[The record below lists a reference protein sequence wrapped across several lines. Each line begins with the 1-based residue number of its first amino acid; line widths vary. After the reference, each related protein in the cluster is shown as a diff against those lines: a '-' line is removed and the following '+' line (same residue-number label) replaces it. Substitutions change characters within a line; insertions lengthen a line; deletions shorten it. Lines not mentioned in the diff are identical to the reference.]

1 MIKLYKMAFGLFA
14 FLTVASTLVATA
26 QTRTITGTVSDA
38 SGTLPGVTIAVK
50 GTSEGTITDD
60 KGNFS
65 LVIKEGNTLVISY
78 IGYTTQEVDISTLSN
93 VSITLTEDSKQL
105 GEVVVVGYGTQLKK
119 EIVGSISKVEGNKL
133 TITPSPSFESALQG
147 RAAGVQVIQGSGLA
161 GSGSIIRV
169 RGVASVSAGADPLY
183 VVDGIPI
190 TQDPFLGG
198 NSGAMNTNPL
208 ASINPADIESIEI
221 LKDVSAAGIYGSRGG
236 NGVILVTTKRGKSGK
251 PAFNFTSRVGFS
263 KPVAKPRMLNSK
275 QYLQLYQEAYNNDGG
290 VGQAPLPGGISWE
303 DAMNTDTDWWDL
315 TTQTGIKQDYGLSMS
330 QGTKKLSTFVNLG
343 YSNNESYL
351 VGNAYKRLSGRV
363 NADYKILENLKV
375 SLSTSLSR
383 GDNVRVN
390 TAWAGGVGQAMSTA
404 LPIYPIKN
412 SDGSYYFNNSFSNP
426 VRQQEYTDWHTID
439 TRSIN
444 TLALN
449 YKPVKNLTVNVSGS
463 YDFLKNYD
471 DKWES
476 SKLVGQPD
484 SVLGQA
490 FVNAHYVDNISATA
504 TAEYVFQTQ
513 AAHDLK
519 LMIGTEY
526 QQSYRR
532 DANKGVI
539 GVDEPLFRDPEPIEG
554 AIKSGDYTKRIN
566 VNGAIKF
573 ISFFSRLN
581 YVYKDKYIAQ
591 ATFRTD
597 GSSKFGPEN
606 KYGFFPTVAAG
617 WVLSEESFLK
627 SNTLISF
634 FKLKASYGIMGNS
647 NIPANNFEATFTEII
662 PGSTGNG
669 YNGLPIL
676 YPTRLANPDLR
687 WETSKNFDVGF
698 ELNLLN
704 DRITTEFAYYNRM
717 STDVLMLLSLPKQVG
732 QADSYYENVGKVLN
746 AGLEFSFLT
755 RNLTGDFKWTTEFN
769 ISHNRNEVRS
779 VGNFSDEAV
788 SGGTNDTRVKVGEPI
803 GTNYLVRFSHVDPET
818 GKPVYL
824 DKNGEETFIWDPQ
837 DRVVIGNILPDFTG
851 GLNNTFEY
859 KGFTLSFLFVFTKGG
874 DIYDSSSKRQL
885 GVTTDWNMREDL
897 FDRWRQPGD
906 VAKYPRLTLNT
917 QTYGSGTPWINTDLW
932 THDGSFI
939 RLRTLSFSY
948 NLPHSIIEKLKLK
961 SAVVGIAGSNL
972 LTFTKFQGLDPEIA
986 RDFEN
991 TSDRNLSSNITYLTP
1006 PQEKSVTFSLNLGF

>member
-1 MIKLYKMAFGLFA
+1 MLKLYKMALGLFV
-14 FLTVASTLVATA
+14 FLIVVTVLPATA
-26 QTRTITGTVSDA
+26 QTRTITGKISDA

-50 GTSEGTITDD
+50 GTSEGTVTDGD
-60 KGNFS
+60 GNFS
-65 LVIKEGNTLVISY
+65 ITVGEGKTLVISY
-78 IGYTTQEVDISTLSN
+78 IGYVTQEVDVSTQTN
-93 VSITLTEDSKQL
+93 VSVTLVEDTKQL
-105 GEVVVVGYGTQLKK
+105 GEVIVVGYGTQSKR
-119 EIVGSISKVEGNKL
+119 EIVGSITKVGGEKL
-133 TITPSPSFESALQG
+133 TMTPTPSFESALQG
-147 RAAGVQVIQGSGLA
+147 RAAGVQVIQSSGIA
-161 GSGSIIRV
+161 GAGSIIRV

-190 TQDPFLGG
+190 TQDVFLGG
-198 NSGAMNTNPL
+198 NGGAMNTNPL
-208 ASINPADIESIEI
+208 ASINPADIASIEI
-221 LKDVSAAGIYGSRGG
+221 LKDVSAAGIYGSRGA

-251 PAFNFTSRVGFS
+251 PSFNFTSRVGFS

-290 VGQAPLPGGISWE
+290 VGLASLPGGISWE
-303 DAMNTDTDWWDL
+303 NAQNTDTDWWDL

-330 QGTKKLSTFVNLG
+330 QGGKKLSTFVNLG

-351 VGNAYKRLSGRV
+351 VGNAYKRLSARV
-363 NADYKILENLKV
+363 NADYKVLDNLNV

-404 LPIYPIKN
+404 LPIYPIRN
-412 SDGSYYFNNSFSNP
+412 ADGSYYFNNSFSNP

-449 YKPVKNLTVNVSGS
+449 YKPLKNLTVNVSGS

-476 SKLVGQPD
+476 SKLIGQPD
-484 SVLGQA
+484 TVLGQA

-504 TAEYVFQTQ
+504 TAEYVFQTE
-513 AAHDLK
+513 ASHDLK

-532 DANKGVI
+532 DASKGVI

-554 AIKSGDYTKRIN
+554 AIKSGDYKKRIN
-566 VNGAIKF
+566 VDGAVKF

-591 ATFRTD
+591 ATFRAD
-597 GSSKFGPEN
+597 GSSKFGPDN
-606 KYGFFPTVAAG
+606 KYGFFPTAAVG
-617 WVLSEESFLK
+617 WVVSEESFLK

-634 FKLKASYGIMGNS
+634 FKLKASFGIMGNS
-647 NIPANNFEATFTEII
+647 NIPANTFEATFTENI

-676 YPTRLANPDLR
+676 FPTRLANPSLK
-687 WETSKNFDVGF
+687 WETSKNLDLGF
-698 ELNLLN
+698 ELNLFN

-717 STDVLMLLSLPKQVG
+717 STDVLMFLNLPKQVG
-732 QADSYYENVGKVLN
+732 QANNYYANVGKVLN
-746 AGLEFSFLT
+746 TGVEFSFVT
-755 RNLTGDFKWTTEFN
+755 RNLTGDLKWTTDFN
-769 ISHNRNEVRS
+769 IAHNRNEVRS

-803 GTNYLVRFSHVDPET
+803 GTNYLVRFSHVDATT

-824 DKNGEETFIWDPQ
+824 DINGEETFTWDPK

-851 GLNNTFEY
+851 GITNTFEY
-859 KGFTLSFLFVFTKGG
+859 KGLTLSFLFVFTKGG

-885 GVTTDWNMREDL
+885 GVVTDWNMREDL
-897 FDRWRQPGD
+897 FDRWRQAGD
-906 VAKYPRLTLNT
+906 VAEYPRLTLNT
-917 QTYGSGTPWINTDLW
+917 QTYGSGTPWINTNQW
-932 THDGSFI
+932 THDGSYV
-939 RLRTLSFSY
+939 RLRTLSLSY
-948 NLPHSIIEKLKLK
+948 NLPLSLIQKLKLK
-961 SAVVGIAGSNL
+961 SAVIGVAGSNL
-972 LTFTKFQGLDPEIA
+972 LTFTKYQGLDPEIA

-991 TSDRNLSSNITYLTP
+991 ASDRNLSSNITYLTP
-1006 PQEKSVTFSLNLGF
+1006 PQEKSVSFSLNLGF